1 MPQDQPA
8 GESPQGNEGAD
19 LRAGS
24 WIHGPFTDSRIHDSR
39 FTDSGIVYIYI

>member
-19 LRAGS
+19 LKGRFVDSRA
-24 WIHGPFTDSRIHDSR
+24 IHGFTDSR
-39 FTDSGIVYIYI
+39 FTDSGIVH